1 MKQLDLFSTASK
13 TAIETDGSDLSV
25 FGNDI
30 VIEDETT
37 VREPVLKPQEVSFK
51 KGQYVRTR
59 HGDIYFIDGLMPSQ
73 KVFAGYK
80 TFKDRYGNPYQ
91 KTVYVNRER
100 AYAYVKKNGKQVKTV
115 ICHEDAVLQS
125 QFIIDLV
132 FKGDCVYTV
141 DNGNQ
146 YIEHKQIGKIIN
158 KEVFTWDKTIQSTK
172 KAIVPYPKTYVVCNK
187 VILHE
192 CDIKG
197 LVSQKLDYSRYLIQ
211 GSQVFSDYWGWCIV
225 DKIMS
230 GKVLCSCS
238 RSDRP
243 VFIYFDQI
251 KAVKE

>member
-1 MKQLDLFSTASK
+1 MKQLDLFSVTPKNQLQNDFSLINNNIQPSK
-13 TAIETDGSDLSV
+13 KKFV
-25 FGNDI
+25 C
-30 VIEDETT
+30 
-37 VREPVLKPQEVSFK
+37 EPVLKPQEVSFI

-59 HGDIYFIDGLMPSQ
+59 QGEIYFIDGLMPSQ

-91 KTVYVNRER
+91 KTVYANRER
-100 AYAYVKKNGKQVKTV
+100 AYAYVMKNGKQVKTI
-115 ICHEDAVLQS
+115 ICQEDAVLQS
-125 QFIIDLV
+125 PFIIDLV

-158 KEVFTWDKTIQSTK
+158 KEVFTWDKTIQNTK
-172 KAIVPYPKTYVVCNK
+172 KSVIPYPKTYVVCNNNK
-187 VILHE
+187 LILHE
-192 CDIKG
+192 SDITG
-197 LVSQKLDYSRYLIQ
+197 LVSEKLDYSRYLEQ

-238 RSDRP
+238 RSNRP

-251 KAVKE
+251 KAIKE

>member
-100 AYAYVKKNGKQVKTV
+100 AYAYVMKNGKQVKRMPYCNPSLSLIWCLRVTV
-115 ICHEDAVLQS
+115 CTQWIM
-125 QFIIDLV
+125 
-132 FKGDCVYTV
+132 
-141 DNGNQ
+141 
-146 YIEHKQIGKIIN
+146 
-158 KEVFTWDKTIQSTK
+158 
-172 KAIVPYPKTYVVCNK
+172 
-187 VILHE
+187 VISILS
-192 CDIKG
+192 I
-197 LVSQKLDYSRYLIQ
+197 SR
-211 GSQVFSDYWGWCIV
+211 
-225 DKIMS
+225 
-230 GKVLCSCS
+230 
-238 RSDRP
+238 
-243 VFIYFDQI
+243 
-251 KAVKE
+251 